1 MYMYLLPSE
10 LRQTRRNVS
19 QFSSCRSYKHN
30 KPSLILLDGLGVWCI
45 RFQHWWWMS
54 WKFSKGRISAIY
66 QAVLNVTRFHDQK
79 NRHIYMVYRS
89 CIGGFRTQNPLRNL
103 LKVFSNWIKATFCRI
118 LFQFWSWGYRWLFKF
133 ISSLNEQEIAIFAL
147 NSNCKQTRNNKVHS

>member
-1 MYMYLLPSE
+1 MRTMMKAFQNRCTCTYSLVNCGKPGEM
-10 LRQTRRNVS
+10 
-19 QFSSCRSYKHN
+19 FHN
-30 KPSLILLDGLGVWCI
+30 FRPVEAINITTVINLTHNEVTDGLGVWCI
-45 RFQHWWWMS
+45 RFQHWWWMG

-103 LKVFSNWIKATFCRI
+103 LKVFFTWIKATFCRI
-118 LFQFWSWGYRWLFKF
+118 LFQFWSWMLQMT
-133 ISSLNEQEIAIFAL
+133 ILNA
-147 NSNCKQTRNNKVHS
+147 